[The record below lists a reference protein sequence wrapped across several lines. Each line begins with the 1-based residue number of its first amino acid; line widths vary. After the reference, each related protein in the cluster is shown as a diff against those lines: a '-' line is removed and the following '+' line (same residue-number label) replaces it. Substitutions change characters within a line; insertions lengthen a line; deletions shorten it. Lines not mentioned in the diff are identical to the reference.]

1 VASPALRHS
10 LHAAASNG
18 RLAETVLLALLGLG
32 AGGPENSGLV
42 TLSETITGLRDVGL
56 DRDAQAI
63 AVEAALAGGL

>member
-1 VASPALRHS
+1 
-10 LHAAASNG
+10 AASEAG
-18 RLAETVLLALLGLG
+18 AETVLLALLGLG

-42 TLSETITGLRDVGL
+42 TLGETITGLRAVGL